1 MLNFCNSLLRLEA
14 IVYCDFALVSI
25 VSIFYYFS
33 SQTPLNTG
41 PTYSSNDPIDILR
54 DGVKDEDLEPEGLII
69 QFDINSIN
77 TVKNQSIDEKNEEIN
92 EEMSFEHITLLH
104 KKSREILI
112 EPLVEVYLH
121 LKWQSLKI
129 WWFAYR
135 LVFFLAFGVCL
146 TLLISFIVE
155 MNSHCKYETY
165 DSVSNKTTEGES
177 RKFSKSRLSRNWTFT
192 IPDTRCL
199 KLFKKKKSK

>member
-1 MLNFCNSLLRLEA
+1 MVLLWFQLFNFFFDN
-14 IVYCDFALVSI
+14 
-25 VSIFYYFS
+25 FS
-33 SQTPLNTG
+33 SQTPC
-41 PTYSSNDPIDILR
+41 SSDDPIDILR
-54 DGVKDEDLEPEGLII
+54 KNVVKAADLDSEGLII
-69 QFDINSIN
+69 QFDIDSIK
-77 TVKNQSIDEKNEEIN
+77 TVKNKLKDEKNEKN
-92 EEMSFEHITLLH
+92 ENMSFEHITLLH

-112 EPLVEVYLH
+112 QPLVEAYLH

-165 DSVSNKTTEGES
+165 DSMSNKTTEGES

-199 KLFKKKKSK
+199 KLLKIKKNSKKFSKNF